1 MDLTYEK
8 VSATA
13 NELDRLVLSMAREQS
28 SDGFD
33 VAHGGYLAGL
43 LQGLLIAGHP
53 VNSHTLHQRWLEA
66 GRMVARLRQERVA
79 A

>member
-8 VSATA
+8 VAATA
-13 NELDRLVLSMAREQS
+13 NELDRVILSLARQQGS
-28 SDGFD
+28 AGFD

-43 LQGLLIAGHP
+43 LQGLLIAGQP
-53 VNSHTLHQRWLEA
+53 INSTTLHQRWLEA
-66 GRMVARLRQERVA
+66 ARMVARLRQQQVA

>member
-13 NELDRLVLSMAREQS
+13 NELDRLVLSMARKQS

-43 LQGLLIAGHP
+43 LQGLLIAGQP
-53 VNSHTLHQRWLEA
+53 INSTTLHQRWLEA
-66 GRMVARLRQERVA
+66 ARMVARLRQQQVA

>member
-8 VSATA
+8 VTATA
-13 NELDRLVLSMAREQS
+13 NELDRVILSLARQQGSE
-28 SDGFD
+28 GFD

-43 LQGLLIAGHP
+43 LQGLLIAGQP
-53 VNSHTLHQRWLEA
+53 INSTTLHQRWLEA
-66 GRMVARLRQERVA
+66 ARMVARLRQQQVA